1 MRYETPQ
8 LIGDSSATDAIQH
21 VGEPV
26 NEKGLQQVSDA
37 TIDPTRFCTIGAYEA
52 DE

>member
-8 LIGDSSATDAIQH
+8 LIGDSSATIAIQN
-21 VGEPV
+21 VGEPL
-26 NEKGLQQVSDA
+26 NDKRNPQTPDS
-37 TIDPTRFCTIGAYEA
+37 TIDPAVFCTSAAYEA